1 MNSFGIVIHYSDS
14 LNILL
19 YRTIADQANQ
29 YLEQFAKDGNIYFSL
44 ITFLLPANVVCE
56 GYVFT
61 PVCDSVNGGGACCAR
76 GGACMVKGGV
86 HNEVGCPWWRG
97 VCVVKGACV
106 AKGACVVTG
115 GMHIEGGHV
124 WWRGACMVCTAPL
137 YEIWPVNVEA
147 VRILLECILVKH
159 YAIPESRHRQK
170 RIINRR

>member
-61 PVCDSVNGGGACCAR
+61 PVCDSVNR
-76 GGACMVKGGV
+76 
-86 HNEVGCPWWRG
+86 
-97 VCVVKGACV
+97 GACV
-106 AKGACVVTG
+106 PG
-115 GMHIEGGHV
+115 GGRA
-124 WWRGACMVCTAPL
+124 W
-137 YEIWPVNVEA
+137 
-147 VRILLECILVKH
+147 
-159 YAIPESRHRQK
+159 
-170 RIINRR
+170 